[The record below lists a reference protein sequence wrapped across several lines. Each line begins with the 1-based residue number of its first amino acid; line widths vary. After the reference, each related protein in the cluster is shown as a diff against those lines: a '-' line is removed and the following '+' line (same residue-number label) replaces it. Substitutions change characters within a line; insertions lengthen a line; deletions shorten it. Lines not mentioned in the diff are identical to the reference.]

1 MSPVV
6 RLPAVAGAFYP
17 ADPGQLA
24 DTVDELLA
32 AVPAAADER
41 RPIALVVPH
50 AGYVYSGAVA
60 APAYARLRP
69 WRDAIGRVVIVGPAH
84 RVPVRGLAL
93 SSADAFATPLGPVP
107 IDRDASEAILGRPG
121 TAIHDDAHAPEH
133 SVEVQLPFLQRVLG
147 DGWMLVPVVA
157 GFASA
162 SLVAEALADVW
173 ATPGTLVI
181 ISTDLSHYHDRE
193 TATRLDR
200 ATAAHIVAAAWE
212 RLDGARACGA
222 VPLSGALDLVR
233 RRHERVELLTLAT
246 SADTIGPPDRVVGY
260 GSFVVR

>member
-6 RLPAVAGAFYP
+6 RLPAVAGTFYP
-17 ADPGQLA
+17 ADPDELA
-24 DTVDELLA
+24 RTVDALLA
-32 AVPAAADER
+32 EVPDHTEER
-41 RPIALVVPH
+41 RPVALIVPH
-50 AGYVYSGAVA
+50 AGYVYSGPVA
-60 APAYARLRP
+60 AAAYARLRP
-69 WRDAIGRVVIVGPAH
+69 WRDAIGRVVVVGPAH

-93 SSADAFATPLGPVP
+93 SSADAFATPLGPVHV
-107 IDRDASEAILGRPG
+107 DHEGVASMLTRPG

-133 SVEVQLPFLQRVLG
+133 SVEVHLPFLQRVLG
-147 DGWMLVPVVA
+147 DGWSLLPVVA

-162 SLVAEALADVW
+162 ATVADALADVW
-173 ATPGTLVI
+173 AAPGTLVV
-181 ISTDLSHYHDRE
+181 ISTDLSHYHDQE

-200 ATAAHIVAAAWE
+200 ATAASIVAAAWE

-233 RRHERVELLTLAT
+233 RRHERIELLRLQT

>member
-6 RLPAVAGAFYP
+6 RLPAVAGSFYP
-17 ADPGQLA
+17 ADPGQLTA
-24 DTVDELLA
+24 TVDALLA
-32 AVPAAADER
+32 DVPSPADER
-41 RPIALVVPH
+41 RPIALIAPH
-50 AGYVYSGAVA
+50 AGYVYSGPVA
-60 APAYARLRP
+60 ATAYARLRP

-93 SSADAFATPLGPVP
+93 SSVDAFATPLGPVP
-107 IDRDASEAILGRPG
+107 VDHAGCAAILAKPG

-147 DGWMLVPVVA
+147 DGWSLVPVVA

-162 SLVAEALADVW
+162 AMVAEALSDVW
-173 ATPGTLVI
+173 AAPGTLVV
-181 ISTDLSHYHDRE
+181 ISTDLSHYHDQE

-200 ATAAHIVAAAWE
+200 ATAASIVAAAWE

-222 VPLSGALDLVR
+222 AALSGALDLVR
-233 RRHERVELLTLAT
+233 RRHERVELLHLAT